1 MSQILPSKWK
11 ATAFAFTICTVSNSR
26 WNVTHPHTNTR
37 RERKRKSEQNH
48 KDRCM
53 QQLGICQTRCTFS
66 PQVHS
71 NHFCGPLSFSE
82 QANQTFL
89 VWAAFASLELIVV
102 FVDICDVCL
111 QSNSRKK
118 KNIFICIKWKIC
130 ARTVPKIIIRSSLNN
145 SPGRIYFHFAKFDLR
160 HSF

>member
-11 ATAFAFTICTVSNSR
+11 ATAFAFTICTVSNSQ
-26 WNVTHPHTNTR
+26 WNVTHPHSNTR

-89 VWAAFASLELIVV
+89 VWAAFASLQLIVV
-102 FVDICDVCL
+102 LVDICDVCL

-118 KNIFICIKWKIC
+118 KNIFICIKWKF
-130 ARTVPKIIIRSSLNN
+130 PKSLFVLVCT
-145 SPGRIYFHFAKFDLR
+145 ILQFAYISILQSLIWDIQ
-160 HSF
+160 